1 MDNLS
6 TLELGIDI
14 YHQLQ
19 SEIQPRRSSL
29 PALSHPDRS
38 TSPEAFLN
46 FFNHVQSIPPRTVIL
61 GECRDQIPLFLD
73 LQDSDLGSL
82 LITADP
88 DSGQS
93 HQLELILASALFFNR
108 KSEIRPVII
117 SSQQNWYRTDP
128 RFNRSQNPVKVIP
141 WYDTDLGGEIQK
153 LANLCDDR
161 NSGRHAGQTYLVLF
175 DDFDQVNTLDYQTQ
189 MEIRW
194 LVKYGPQ
201 AGIWPIVSGSPDFLC
216 QVPFWTDLFRT
227 RLLGRIDSP
236 ILADQLS
243 IFPDSPVRRL
253 GRGME
258 FATRF
263 NQQWFIYRLPT
274 KQN

>member
-14 YHQLQ
+14 YRKVK
-19 SEIQPRRSSL
+19 SEIQPRRSSF
-29 PALSHPDRS
+29 PAVSHPDRS
-38 TSPEAFLN
+38 ASPEAFLD
-46 FFNHVQSIPPRTVIL
+46 FFNQVRSIPPRTVIL

-93 HQLELILASALFFNR
+93 LQLELILTSAMFFNR
-108 KSEIRPVII
+108 VSEIRPMII
-117 SSQQNWYRTDP
+117 SSQQTWYRTDP

-141 WYDTDLGGEIQK
+141 WYDSDLGSEIQK

-161 NSGRHAGQTYLVLF
+161 NTGRHAGQTYLVLF
-175 DDFDQVNTLDYQTQ
+175 DDFDQVSTLDYQTQ
-189 MEIRW
+189 MEVRW

-201 AGIWPIVSGSPDFLC
+201 AGIWPIVSGSPEFFYG
-216 QVPFWTDLFRT
+216 VPFWTDLFRT

-236 ILADQLS
+236 TLADQLS
-243 IFPDSPVRRL
+243 IFPDNPVRRL
-253 GRGME
+253 NRGLE

-274 KQN
+274 K